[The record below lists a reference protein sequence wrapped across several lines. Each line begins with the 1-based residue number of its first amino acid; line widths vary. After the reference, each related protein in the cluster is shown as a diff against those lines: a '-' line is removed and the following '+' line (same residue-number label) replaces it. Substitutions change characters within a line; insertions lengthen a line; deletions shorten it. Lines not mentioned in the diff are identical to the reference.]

1 MNQAK
6 SNPWDVIFQV
16 NELAWALYNSNPANE
31 MKAMASKDDV
41 TLLVGNLNKHGVRFI
56 LIGGFAMAF
65 HGHVRATN
73 DIDFWIENTPENM
86 DRLRQALL
94 DSGVAEAQIM
104 RNTMQLVGGF
114 TVFNLMETGFQID
127 LMHNLKAFKEVD
139 FNQCYARVQMAN
151 YNGVDIPVLNAEDLL
166 KEKRETNRDKDQGD
180 ISFLEALVKKL
191 KKLLE

>member
-6 SNPWDVIFQV
+6 SNSLDVIFQV

-31 MKAMASKDDV
+31 MKTMASKDDV
-41 TLLVGNLNKHGVRFI
+41 ILLVGNLNKHGVRFI

-86 DRLRQALL
+86 DKLRQALL

-127 LMHNLKAFKEVD
+127 LMHNLKAFKEID
-139 FNQCYARVQMAN
+139 FNQCYARVQRAN

-180 ISFLEALVKKL
+180 ISFLEALIVKL
-191 KKLLE
+191 KKLL

>member
-6 SNPWDVIFQV
+6 SNPLDVIFQV

-94 DSGVAEAQIM
+94 DSGVTEAQIM
-104 RNTMQLVGGF
+104 RNTMQLVGGS
-114 TVFNLMETGFQID
+114 TVFNLVETGFQID

-139 FNQCYARVQMAN
+139 FNQCYARVQRAN

-180 ISFLEALVKKL
+180 ISFLEALIRKL
-191 KKLLE
+191 KKLL

>member
-1 MNQAK
+1 MNQTK
-6 SNPWDVIFQV
+6 SNSLDVIFQV

-31 MKAMASKDDV
+31 MKTMASKDDV

-86 DRLRQALL
+86 DKLRQALL

-127 LMHNLKAFKEVD
+127 LMHNLKAFKEID
-139 FNQCYARVQMAN
+139 FNQCYARVQRAN

-180 ISFLEALVKKL
+180 ISFLEALIVKL
-191 KKLLE
+191 KKLL

>member
-6 SNPWDVIFQV
+6 SNPLDVIFQV

-86 DRLRQALL
+86 DKLRQALL

-127 LMHNLKAFKEVD
+127 LMHNLKAFKEID
-139 FNQCYARVQMAN
+139 FNQCYARVQRAN

-180 ISFLEALVKKL
+180 ISFLEALIVKL
-191 KKLLE
+191 KKLL

>member
-6 SNPWDVIFQV
+6 SNPLDVIFQV

-127 LMHNLKAFKEVD
+127 LMHNLKAFKEID
-139 FNQCYARVQMAN
+139 FNQCYARVQRAN

-180 ISFLEALVKKL
+180 ISFLEALIRKL
-191 KKLLE
+191 KKLL

>member
-6 SNPWDVIFQV
+6 SNSLDVIFQV

-31 MKAMASKDDV
+31 MKTMASKDDV

-86 DRLRQALL
+86 DKLRQALL

-127 LMHNLKAFKEVD
+127 LMHNLKAFKEID
-139 FNQCYARVQMAN
+139 FNQCYARVQRAN
-151 YNGVDIPVLNAEDLL
+151 YNGVDISVLNAEDLL

-180 ISFLEALVKKL
+180 ISFLEALIVKL
-191 KKLLE
+191 KKLL

>member
-6 SNPWDVIFQV
+6 SNSLDVIFQV

-31 MKAMASKDDV
+31 MKTMASKDDV

-86 DRLRQALL
+86 DKLRQALL

-127 LMHNLKAFKEVD
+127 LMHNLKAFKEID
-139 FNQCYARVQMAN
+139 FNQCYARVQRAN

-180 ISFLEALVKKL
+180 ISFLEALIVKL
-191 KKLLE
+191 KKLL

>member
-6 SNPWDVIFQV
+6 SNPLDVIFQV

-94 DSGVAEAQIM
+94 ESGVAEAQIM

-127 LMHNLKAFKEVD
+127 LMHNLKAFKEID
-139 FNQCYARVQMAN
+139 FNQCYARVQRAN

-180 ISFLEALVKKL
+180 ISFLEALIRKL
-191 KKLLE
+191 KKLL

>member
-6 SNPWDVIFQV
+6 SNPLDVIFQV

-104 RNTMQLVGGF
+104 RNTMQLVGGS

-139 FNQCYARVQMAN
+139 FNQCYARVQRAN

-180 ISFLEALVKKL
+180 ISFLEALIRKL
-191 KKLLE
+191 KKLL

>member
-6 SNPWDVIFQV
+6 SNSLDVIFQV

-31 MKAMASKDDV
+31 MKTMASKDDV

-86 DRLRQALL
+86 DKLRQALL

-127 LMHNLKAFKEVD
+127 LMHNLKAFKEID

-166 KEKRETNRDKDQGD
+166 KEKREMREEYQVN
-180 ISFLEALVKKL
+180 F
-191 KKLLE
+191 